1 MIEGRAREHVCL
13 PYGDGE
19 LTLHVPP
26 RNLLAVLTPRAPDV
40 CADAA
45 GEIRRA
51 LMQPVQAAPLRAA
64 ARGARRAVILAD
76 DMTRQTPVR
85 TILPLVLQELNA
97 AGLDDAQITILIA
110 LGTHRPMTQDE
121 IQAHFGREVTQR
133 VAVVNSPWQ
142 DPAQMASLGH
152 TSAGTP
158 VSVAR
163 LAVQADFLLGLGTIV
178 PHHIPGFSAGAKIVQ
193 PGICGAETTGATHL
207 LSARLPRCLG
217 QVENPVRAELE
228 AIAGRVGLQLVLNT
242 VLDPAGRLVR
252 AVYGDQRAAF
262 RAGAEVARQVYG
274 VALPGLADIAIAG
287 SHPCDIEFWQAHKA
301 LYPADL
307 AVRPGGTIIL
317 VTPCPEGVAVT
328 HPDLLEFGAMG
339 PEQILRRVECGE
351 IRDAVAASLA
361 IAIAK
366 VRDRA
371 QVSLVAE
378 GIAPTEAQ
386 ALGFAPFASV
396 DEALEAALRH
406 HGPDARVTVLTHSP
420 DTLPLVAE

>member
-1 MIEGRAREHVCL
+1 MNERSDCMQVRL

-19 LTLHVPP
+19 LALQVPQ
-26 RNLLAVLTPRAPDV
+26 RNLLAVLTPRAPKV
-40 CADAA
+40 CADAGA
-45 GEIRRA
+45 EVRRA
-51 LMQPVQAAPLRAA
+51 LEQPVAAPRLRLA

-85 TILPLVLQELNA
+85 TILPLVLEELNA

-110 LGTHRPMTQDE
+110 LGTHRPMTAEE
-121 IQAHFGREVTQR
+121 IEARCGRGVTQR
-133 VAVVNSPWQ
+133 VTVVNSPWQ
-142 DPAQMASLGH
+142 DPGQLADLGR
-152 TSAGTP
+152 TPAGTP
-158 VSVAR
+158 VHVAR
-163 LAVQADFLLGLGTIV
+163 LAVEADFLLGLGTIV

-193 PGICGAETTGATHL
+193 PGICAAETTGATHL

-242 VLDPAGRLVR
+242 VLDPEGRLVR
-252 AVYGDQRAAF
+252 AVYGDLKEAF
-262 RAGAEVARQVYG
+262 RAGVEAAKEVYG
-274 VALPGLADIAIAG
+274 VRLPGLADVAVAG

-328 HPDLLEFGAMG
+328 HPDLLEFGALG
-339 PEQILRRVECGE
+339 RDE
-351 IRDAVAASLA
+351 IFRQVDRGRIQDAVAASLA

-371 QVSLVAE
+371 QVSLVSE
-378 GIAPTEAQ
+378 GITAAEAQ
-386 ALGFAPFASV
+386 GLGFTPFSSV
-396 DEALEAALRH
+396 EEALEAALQRH
-406 HGPDARVTVLTHSP
+406 GTDAQVSVLTHSP
-420 DTLPLVAE
+420 DTLPLT